1 MWQGEFLA
9 GCEDLGTEALRAW
22 IEQERVGLRKQ
33 LAWASR
39 QLVDRARA
47 AGDWRTAIVVVE
59 RWCQAQPYDDEAHRN
74 LVETLQVAGK
84 PAEAASRHAQFT
96 TRLRNDL
103 GSAPSQEFTRLGA
116 SLAPTHEP
124 MRLGERGL
132 LTPDLSGRSEALG
145 RLQQGWRAAAS
156 GHGGVAL
163 ILGEEGFG
171 TVALEKLMDLAGF
184 ALVVLLVLA
193 RLSLPGWI
201 ENSAVFIVV
210 LAVAAVI
217 ALWAGIRRR
226 QRLSDLVDRLPGQ
239 AGERINSSLRAAAA
253 GLRSLRLR
261 SRIVLLVLTTALHW
275 TASILV
281 NHWLLAA
288 FGIALPLSVSALLL
302 VVLQIGVSTNLVPG
316 TIGLF
321 EFLCVETLALFDVPR
336 DVALGFGLVLHLIV
350 LTPPVTAVLVG
361 AMGGFWVRGG
371 RRR

>member
-1 MWQGEFLA
+1 VPPARIWLGLVIGAAAVFLA
-9 GCEDLGTEALRAW
+9 ARELSLYDVAGALSGIRPGWLLAALAAAFIGQFIKAYRWRVMLSTEPHPPDLLTTWVFHLTG
-22 IEQERVGLRKQ
+22 Q
-33 LAWASR
+33 LGNI
-39 QLVDRARA
+39 LIPGP
-47 AGDWRTAIVVVE
+47 AGDVGRIVVLGG
-59 RWCQAQPYDDEAHRN
+59 RGQGRM
-74 LVETLQVAGK
+74 
-84 PAEAASRHAQFT
+84 FT
-96 TRLRNDL
+96 
-103 GSAPSQEFTRLGA
+103 
-116 SLAPTHEP
+116 
-124 MRLGERGL
+124 
-132 LTPDLSGRSEALG
+132 
-145 RLQQGWRAAAS
+145 
-156 GHGGVAL
+156 
-163 ILGEEGFG
+163 FG

-184 ALVVLLVLA
+184 ALLVLLVLA
-193 RLSLPGWI
+193 RLPLPGWI

-210 LAVAAVI
+210 LAAAAVI

-226 QRLSDLVDRLPGQ
+226 QRLSDLVDRLPGA
-239 AGERINSSLRAAAA
+239 AGERINRSLRAAAA

-261 SRIVLLVLTTALHW
+261 SRIVLLVLTTALNW

-288 FGIALPLSVSALLL
+288 FGVALPLSVSALLL

-336 DVALGFGLVLHLIV
+336 DVALGCGLVLHLIV